1 MRSSRSVAGWGRI
14 AEAASAGFGGREMTD
29 DSGKHG
35 DEAPRGRRR
44 RGVIGQIIGGAIA
57 VAAIGVASYGSI
69 SSAAA
74 GSDIHAS
81 MTIIAPAAAGGGWD
95 GVAREM
101 QKAMKANGIVNNV
114 QVVNM
119 PGAGGTI
126 ALGNLSMLNGQ
137 ANNMMVGGTGL
148 MAATVQ
154 FASDKTLA
162 DISPLA
168 TVVEEYDV
176 IVVPADSPYETLEEL
191 MEAWQADPRAI
202 PWSGGGSFDQL
213 VVTSLA
219 LAAGIDPV
227 DINYIPSDG
236 GGEAIQALLNGTV
249 QAAAGGFPD
258 NIDQIRTD
266 QNPNG
271 RLRALAYVA
280 TEPVPTISEALGGVK
295 TAIEQGAEG
304 VDLTNWRILTA
315 PAGITD
321 EERQALTELVLETI
335 ETPEWKDAIERY
347 RWTEK
352 VLYGDELDEFLAS
365 EQKRIEM
372 LYQEMGL

>member
-1 MRSSRSVAGWGRI
+1 MGSPEHQTAADNTAPEPARTRPTGLRLALRIVGAGI
-14 AEAASAGFGGREMTD
+14 AA
-29 DSGKHG
+29 
-35 DEAPRGRRR
+35 
-44 RGVIGQIIGGAIA
+44 
-57 VAAIGVASYGSI
+57 AAIGIASYGSI
-69 SSAAA
+69 SSAAE
-74 GSDIHAS
+74 GDDLHAS
-81 MTIIAPAAAGGGWD
+81 MTLIAPAAAGGGWD
-95 GVAREM
+95 GVARSM
-101 QKAMKANGIVNNV
+101 QQAMKANGFVNNV

-126 ALGNLSMLNGQ
+126 ALGNLSMLDGQ

-154 FASDKTLA
+154 FASDRTLA
-162 DISPLA
+162 DITSLA

-176 IVVPADSPYETLEEL
+176 IVVPADSPHATLEDL
-191 MEAWQADPRAI
+191 VAAWEADPGAV

-219 LAAGIDPV
+219 LSAGIDAT

-258 NIDQIRTD
+258 NIDQIES
-266 QNPNG
+266 G

-280 TEPVPTISEALGGVK
+280 AEPVPDISAALGGVP
-295 TAIEQGAEG
+295 TAVEQGFAG
-304 VDLTNWRILTA
+304 VDLTNWRLMTA
-315 PAGITD
+315 PSGITGED
-321 EERQALTELVLETI
+321 REALTQLVLDTVA
-335 ETPEWKDAIERY
+335 TPEWADATERY

-352 VLYGDELDEFLAS
+352 ILTGEELDAFLAE
-365 EQKRIEM
+365 EQERIEM
-372 LYQEMGL
+372 LYEEMGL

>member
-1 MRSSRSVAGWGRI
+1 MASVTGPEQR
-14 AEAASAGFGGREMTD
+14 
-29 DSGKHG
+29 
-35 DEAPRGRRR
+35 EAPKSGRTALR
-44 RGVIGQIIGGAIA
+44 VIGGVVAA
-57 VAAIGVASYGSI
+57 AAIGIASYGSI
-69 SSAAA
+69 TSAAM
-74 GSDIHAS
+74 GDDLHAS
-81 MTIIAPAAAGGGWD
+81 VTIIAPAAAGGGWD

-101 QKAMKANGIVNNV
+101 QRAMKSNGFVNNV

-126 ALGNLSMLNGQ
+126 ALGNLSMLEGQ

-154 FASDKTLA
+154 FSSPKTLA
-162 DISPLA
+162 DITPLA

-176 IVVPADSPYETLEEL
+176 IVVPADSPYQTLEEL
-191 MEAWQADPRAI
+191 TTAWQQNPKAM

-219 LAAGIDPV
+219 LSADIDPAE
-227 DINYIPSDG
+227 INYIPSDG

-249 QAAAGGFPD
+249 QAASGGFPD
-258 NIDQIRTD
+258 NIDQIES
-266 QNPNG
+266 G

-280 TEPVPTISEALGGVK
+280 SEPVPAISEALGGVP
-295 TAIEQGAEG
+295 TAIEQGFEG

-315 PAGITD
+315 PAGLTD
-321 EERQALTELVLETI
+321 DEREQLTQLVLDTV
-335 ETPEWKDAIERY
+335 ETPEWQDAIARY

-352 VLYGDELDEFLAS
+352 VLHGEELDEFLAS

-372 LYQEMGL
+372 LYEEMGL

>member
-1 MRSSRSVAGWGRI
+1 MT
-14 AEAASAGFGGREMTD
+14 AASAEPVPEPPPRNRAGTAVGR
-29 DSGKHG
+29 
-35 DEAPRGRRR
+35 
-44 RGVIGQIIGGAIA
+44 VIGGLLA

-69 SSAAA
+69 SSAAM
-74 GSDIHAS
+74 GSDIHSS
-81 MTIIAPAAAGGGWD
+81 MTIIAPASAGGGWD

-101 QKAMKANGIVNNV
+101 QQAMKANGLVNNV

-126 ALGNLSMLNGQ
+126 ALGNLSMLDGE

-154 FASDKTLA
+154 FDSDRTLE
-162 DISPLA
+162 DITPLA

-176 IVVPADSPYETLEEL
+176 IVVPADSPYETLDDL
-191 MEAWQADPRAI
+191 VQAWQDDPGAV

-219 LAAGIDPV
+219 LSSDIDAA

-258 NIDQIRTD
+258 NIDQVES
-266 QNPNG
+266 G

-280 TEPVPTISEALGGVK
+280 EEPVPDISGALGGVQ
-295 TAIEQGAEG
+295 TAIEQGYDG
-304 VDLTNWRILTA
+304 VDLTNWRIMTA
-315 PAGITD
+315 PSGITD
-321 EERQALTELVLETI
+321 DEREALTELVLETI
-335 ETPEWKDAIERY
+335 ATPEWADAIERY

-352 VLYGDELDEFLAS
+352 VLHGEELDEFLAG
-365 EQKRIEM
+365 ELERIEM
-372 LYQEMGL
+372 LYEEMGI

>member
-1 MRSSRSVAGWGRI
+1 MSTTDENAVKRPSSARKNILRLV
-14 AEAASAGFGGREMTD
+14 
-29 DSGKHG
+29 
-35 DEAPRGRRR
+35 
-44 RGVIGQIIGGAIA
+44 GGAIA

-74 GSDIHAS
+74 GNDLHAS
-81 MTIIAPAAAGGGWD
+81 MTIVAPAAAGGGWD

-101 QKAMKANGIVNNV
+101 QQAMKANGLVNNV

-126 ALGNLSMLNGQ
+126 ALGNLSMLEGE

-154 FASDKTLA
+154 FGSDRTFA
-162 DISPLA
+162 DITPLA

-176 IVVPADSPYETLEEL
+176 IVVPKDSPYETLDDL
-191 MEAWQADPRAI
+191 VEAWKADPKAM

-219 LAAGIDPV
+219 LAAGIDAA

-249 QAAAGGFPD
+249 AAASGGFPD
-258 NIDQIRTD
+258 NIDQIES
-266 QNPNG
+266 G

-280 TEPVPTISEALGGVK
+280 AEPVPAISDALGGVT
-295 TAIEQGAEG
+295 TAIEQGYEG

-315 PAGITD
+315 PAGIT
-321 EERQALTELVLETI
+321 EQEHEQLLELVLETI
-335 ETPEWKDAIERY
+335 DTPEWADAMKRY

-352 VLYGDELDEFLAS
+352 VLYGPELDEFLEA

-372 LYQEMGL
+372 LYEEMGV

>member
-1 MRSSRSVAGWGRI
+1 MSTPA
-14 AEAASAGFGGREMTD
+14 
-29 DSGKHG
+29 DSPK
-35 DEAPRGRRR
+35 EQPPKVRRAVFR
-44 RGVIGQIIGGAIA
+44 VIGGAVA
-57 VAAIGVASYGSI
+57 AAAIGIASYGSI
-69 SSAAA
+69 TSAAM
-74 GSDIHAS
+74 GNDFHAS

-101 QKAMKANGIVNNV
+101 QRAMKANGLVNNV

-126 ALGNLSMLNGQ
+126 ALGNLSMLDGQ
-137 ANNMMVGGTGL
+137 PNNMMVGGTGL

-154 FASDKTLA
+154 FSSAKTLS
-162 DISPLA
+162 DITPLA

-176 IVVPADSPYETLEEL
+176 IVVPANSPHKTLNDL
-191 MEAWQADPRAI
+191 LDAWKADPKAM
-202 PWSGGGSFDQL
+202 PWTGGGSFDQL

-219 LAAGIDPV
+219 LAADITPS
-227 DINYIPSDG
+227 DINYIPSSG

-258 NIDQIRTD
+258 NIDQIES
-266 QNPNG
+266 G

-280 TEPVPTISEALGGVK
+280 AEPVPTISAALGGVK
-295 TAIEQGAEG
+295 TAIEQGAKG

-315 PAGITD
+315 PAGLTA
-321 EERQALTELVLETI
+321 EEREALTQLVLDTI
-335 ETPEWKDAIERY
+335 ATPEWQDAIKRY

-352 VLYGDELDEFLAS
+352 VLTGDELDDFLAA

-372 LYQEMGL
+372 LYKEMGL